1 MGPLQGDPVWS
12 RDTKIAQFEILQNRV
27 PYANF
32 QKTKNK
38 IQGKFSTF
46 YMLFILEDITQH
58 CFITRVQIGYIFW
71 PKFP

>member
-32 QKTKNK
+32 QKTKND
-38 IQGKFSTF
+38 ILTGEFPTF
-46 YMLFILEDITQH
+46 CILFILEDITQH
-58 CFITRVQIGYIFW
+58 CFITRVQIG
-71 PKFP
+71 